1 MTLSP
6 LFLALAAGLSPGP
19 GPAPE
24 PLKVLDAVVV
34 VGSRSAEPL
43 RQVVGTTSRVDRE
56 QLELRGVQT
65 LDDLARLVPGMEVAS
80 DPNRFGA
87 LGFNLR
93 GLDGNRVSVE
103 LDGIPLADGFGVG
116 QFAQAGR
123 DLVELGIVDRVEVLR
138 GPAST
143 LYGSKALAGVVA
155 FWTPDA
161 ADAAWRDDSRRTAW
175 ALRAGAASRDDARWL
190 SARMAV
196 RSGDERFT
204 ALLALGRRQGHETE
218 NKARRAEDAANPAD
232 FRSDSALAKFGF
244 DTGGAG
250 RWTAT
255 LEQGRGERRT
265 DVRSQLFGPGRFA
278 TTYALLADD
287 EVRRDRAS
295 LAAEWDAVGPLGPVR
310 ALAYRQSS
318 RSEQW
323 SDQFRLPD
331 RATPFAS
338 RRERGF
344 VFEQVST
351 GLELTAQWRGEA
363 AGFAHWQVFG
373 LDLARHDFEGLREGL
388 ETNLASGAST
398 PVILGEVFPL
408 RDFPNTRATE
418 LGLFWQDEIRFGEG
432 WALVPGLRWERY
444 ALDAR
449 PDTVWRGDN
458 PTLAPA
464 SLDHDAFTPKL
475 GLRWNGARLG
485 IYAQYARGFR
495 APPFGDVNI
504 GLNLPAFNYVA
515 LPNPGL
521 RPETSDGYELGL
533 RWAGE
538 VLQASLA
545 VYENRFEDLIESR
558 ANLGRNDE
566 GQLVFQSIN
575 RDRARIRGVELEARW
590 YLDAWLPSAPG
601 WYLDLA
607 ASRARGDDTARRQP
621 LNSVPPG
628 RASLAA
634 GYAAPDGGWGGE
646 LRLTGVQRV
655 TRADQSAGALYLP
668 PGYSTWDAH
677 AWWAIGDQLRL
688 NLTLHNLADR
698 RYWDWATLRGLAAN
712 ADDIDFYSRPG
723 RGASLGLRWEF

>member
-1 MTLSP
+1 MVLSP
-6 LFLALAAGLSPGP
+6 IPLALAAALSSGATPEGGGLR
-19 GPAPE
+19 
-24 PLKVLDAVVV
+24 VLDAVVV
-34 VGSRSAEPL
+34 VGSRSAEPI
-43 RQVVGTTSRVDRE
+43 RQVVGTTSQVDRE
-56 QLELRGVQT
+56 LLEQRGVQT

-116 QFAQAGR
+116 QFALAGR

-161 ADAAWRDDSRRTAW
+161 ADAPWRSDDQRMLW
-175 ALRAGAASRDDARWL
+175 ALRTGAASRDDSRWF
-190 SARMAV
+190 SARLV
-196 RSGDERFT
+196 GRSDDERLT
-204 ALLALGRRQGHETE
+204 TLLALGRRQGNEMQNNAST
-218 NKARRAEDAANPAD
+218 AEHDANPAD
-232 FRSDSALAKFGF
+232 FRSDTALAKFGF
-244 DTGGAG
+244 DAGGAG

-265 DVRSQLFGPGRFA
+265 DVQSQLFGPGRFA

-287 EVRRDRAS
+287 HYRRDRAS
-295 LAAEWDAVGPLGPVR
+295 LAAEWDEVGTLGPVR

-318 RSEQW
+318 RSGQW
-323 SDQFRLPD
+323 SDQYRLAD

-344 VFEQVST
+344 VFEQAST

-363 AGFAHWQVFG
+363 VGVEHWQVFG
-373 LDLARHDFEGLREGL
+373 LDVARHEFEGLRDGL
-388 ETNLASGAST
+388 ETNLGTGAST

-418 LGLFWQDEIRFGEG
+418 LGLFWQDEIRFGGG
-432 WALVPGLRWERY
+432 WAVVPGLRWENYR
-444 ALDAR
+444 LDAR
-449 PDTVWRGDN
+449 PDAVWREDN
-458 PTLAPA
+458 PTVTPV
-464 SLDHDAFTPKL
+464 SLDSSGFTPKL
-475 GLRWNGARLG
+475 GLRWSGERLDA
-485 IYAQYARGFR
+485 YAQYARGFR

-515 LPNPGL
+515 LPNPDL

-533 RWAGE
+533 RWAGD
-538 VLQASLA
+538 VLQASVA

-590 YLDAWLPSAPG
+590 YLDAWLPATPG
-601 WYLDLA
+601 WYMDLA
-607 ASRARGDDTARRQP
+607 AAWSRGDDTARDQP

-646 LRLTGVQRV
+646 LRVSGVRSV
-655 TRADQSAGALYLP
+655 DRADQTTAALYLP

-677 AWWAIGDQLRL
+677 AWWAIGEQVRL

-698 RYWDWATLRGLAAN
+698 RYWDWATLRGLAAT
-712 ADDIDFYSRPG
+712 ADDVDFYSRPG
-723 RGASLGLRWEF
+723 RGASLGLRYEF

>member
-1 MTLSP
+1 MSLSP
-6 LFLALAAGLSPGP
+6 LCLALAAALSPE
-19 GPAPE
+19 PAPSPE

-34 VGSRSAEPL
+34 VGSRSAEPV
-43 RQVVGTTSRVDRE
+43 RQVVGTISRVDRE
-56 QLELRGVQT
+56 VMEQRGVQT

-103 LDGIPLADGFGVG
+103 IDGIPLADGFGVG
-116 QFAQAGR
+116 QFALAGR

-155 FWTPDA
+155 FWTPEA
-161 ADAAWRDDSRRTAW
+161 TDAAWSGNERRTAW
-175 ALRAGAASRDDARWL
+175 ALRAGAASRDDSHWL
-190 SARMAV
+190 SARMAA
-196 RSGDERFT
+196 RSEDARLT

-218 NKARRAEDAANPAD
+218 NNARDADDAANPAD

-244 DTGGAG
+244 DAGAAG

-255 LEQGRGERRT
+255 LEQGRGERQT
-265 DVRSQLFGPGRFA
+265 DVQSQLFGPGRFA

-287 EVRRDRAS
+287 RFRRDRLS
-295 LAAEWDAVGPLGPVR
+295 LASEWESLGPVGPVR

-318 RSEQW
+318 HSEQW

-344 VFEQVST
+344 LFEQVST
-351 GLELTAQWRGEA
+351 GLELTGQWRGEA
-363 AGFAHWQVFG
+363 GGFEHWQVFG
-373 LDLARHDFEGLREGL
+373 IDLARHDFEGLREGL
-388 ETNLASGAST
+388 ETNLVSGAST

-408 RDFPNTRATE
+408 RDFPNSRASE
-418 LGLFWQDEIRFGEG
+418 LGLFWQDEIRFGQG

-449 PDTVWRGDN
+449 PDAVWRGDN
-458 PTLAPA
+458 PTVAPA
-464 SLDHDAFTPKL
+464 SLDSDAFTPKL

-485 IYAQYARGFR
+485 AYAQYARGFR
-495 APPFGDVNI
+495 APPFADVNI

-515 LPNPGL
+515 LPNPDL
-521 RPETSDGYELGL
+521 RPETSDGYEFGA
-533 RWAGE
+533 RWAGD
-538 VLQASLA
+538 VLQASVA

-558 ANLGRNDE
+558 ANLGRNDA
-566 GQLVFQSIN
+566 GQLVFQSVN
-575 RDRARIRGVELEARW
+575 RARARIRGAEVEARW

-601 WYLDLA
+601 WYVDLTA
-607 ASRARGDDTARRQP
+607 AWARGDDTARDQP

-628 RASLAA
+628 RASMAA
-634 GYAAPDGGWGGE
+634 GYGAPGGGWGGE
-646 LRLTGVQRV
+646 LRVTGVRRV
-655 TRADQSAGALYLP
+655 TRADQTAAALYLP
-668 PGYSTWDAH
+668 PGYSIWDAH
-677 AWWAIGDQLRL
+677 AWWAIGDQVRL

-698 RYWDWATLRGLAAN
+698 RYWDWSTLRGLAAN

-723 RGASLGLRWEF
+723 PGASLGLRWEF